1 MRILIVAETG
11 ASSVVTVTAAMAV
24 CSGAEEDREAEIL
37 EVYLSLSTG
46 AVSNLRAFRT
56 CPFASPCDED
66 TGLLLRSRAVLF
78 DVL

>member
-11 ASSVVTVTAAMAV
+11 TSSLVAVTAAMAV
-24 CSGAEEDREAEIL
+24 CSGAEEDREAEIF

-46 AVSNLRAFRT
+46 AVSNLRAFGT

-66 TGLLLRSRAVLF
+66 AGLSLRSRALLV
-78 DVL
+78 DVV